1 MNKELEQYYEARF
14 DMMSGKGWYDL
25 IDDVQ
30 KMFDARN
37 HVLGVQ
43 SEQDLF
49 FKKGQLDVL
58 QWILTLKQSSE
69 EVYEQLQSGDS
80 SNASQNV

>member
-1 MNKELEQYYEARF
+1 MNKELEQYYEERF
-14 DMMSGKGWYDL
+14 SMMTTKGWADL
-25 IDDVQ
+25 LEDVK

-37 HVLGVQ
+37 HVLAVQ
-43 SEQDLF
+43 DEKDLQ

-69 EVYEQLQSGDS
+69 EVYEQLISGDTANGS
-80 SNASQNV
+80 SDI

>member
-14 DMMSGKGWYDL
+14 SMMTTKGWSDL
-25 IDDVQ
+25 LEDVQ

-37 HVLGVQ
+37 HVLAVQ
-43 SEQDLF
+43 DEKDLQ

-69 EVYEQLQSGDS
+69 EVYEQLMSGDS
-80 SNASQNV
+80 ANVS

>member
-1 MNKELEQYYEARF
+1 MIKELEQYYEARF
-14 DMMSGKGWYDL
+14 DMMAGKGWSDL

-30 KMFDARN
+30 KMYDARN

-58 QWILTLKQSSE
+58 QWLLTLKQSSE
-69 EVYEQLQSGDS
+69 EVFEQLKSGDS
-80 SNASQNV
+80 ANAS

>member
-1 MNKELEQYYEARF
+1 MNKELEQYYEERF
-14 DMMSGKGWYDL
+14 SMMTSKGWSDL
-25 IDDVQ
+25 MEDTQ

-37 HVLGVQ
+37 HVLAI
-43 SEQDLF
+43 QDEKDLY

-69 EVYEQLQSGDS
+69 EVYEQLMSGDS
-80 SNASQNV
+80 ANVS

>member
-1 MNKELEQYYEARF
+1 MNKELEQYYEDRWT
-14 DMMSGKGWYDL
+14 MMSGKGWYDL

-80 SNASQNV
+80 SNAS

>member
-1 MNKELEQYYEARF
+1 MDKLLQEYYEARF
-14 DMMSGKGWYDL
+14 EMMAGTGWSDFV
-25 IDDVQ
+25 DDVQ
-30 KMFDARN
+30 KMYDARN

-58 QWILTLKQSSE
+58 QWVLTLKQSSE
-69 EVYEQLQSGDS
+69 EVFEQLKSGDS
-80 SNASQNV
+80 ADGSTNI

>member
-1 MNKELEQYYEARF
+1 MNKELEQYYEERF
-14 DMMSGKGWYDL
+14 SMMISKGWQQLLEDA
-25 IDDVQ
+25 Q

-37 HVLGVQ
+37 HVLGIQ
-43 SEQDLF
+43 SEEDLY

-69 EVYEQLQSGDS
+69 EVYEQLMSGDS
-80 SNASQNV
+80 VNGS

>member
-14 DMMSGKGWYDL
+14 DMMAGKGWLDL
-25 IDDVQ
+25 IDDIQ
-30 KMFDARN
+30 KMYDARN

-43 SEQDLF
+43 SEQDLY

-58 QWILTLKQSSE
+58 QWLLTLKQSSE
-69 EVYEQLQSGDS
+69 EVYEQLKSGDS
-80 SNASQNV
+80 ADGS

>member
-14 DMMSGKGWYDL
+14 DMMAGKGWHDL
-25 IDDVQ
+25 LDDVQ

-80 SNASQNV
+80 SNAS

>member
-1 MNKELEQYYEARF
+1 MNKELEQYYETRF
-14 DMMSGKGWYDL
+14 DMMAGKGWLDL
-25 IDDVQ
+25 IDDIQ
-30 KMFDARN
+30 KMYDARN

-43 SEQDLF
+43 SEQDLY

-69 EVYEQLQSGDS
+69 EVYEQLKSGDS
-80 SNASQNV
+80 ADGS

>member
-1 MNKELEQYYEARF
+1 MALSPELEQYYEDRWT
-14 DMMSGKGWYDL
+14 MMSGRGWKDL

-80 SNASQNV
+80 SNAS

>member
-1 MNKELEQYYEARF
+1 MAMPKELEEYYESRWE
-14 DMMSGKGWYDL
+14 MMTTKGWSDL
-25 IDDVQ
+25 LEDVQ

-37 HVLGVQ
+37 HVLAVQ
-43 SEQDLF
+43 DEKDLQ

-69 EVYEQLQSGDS
+69 EVYEQLMSGDS
-80 SNASQNV
+80 ANGS

>member
-1 MNKELEQYYEARF
+1 MIKELEQYYEARF
-14 DMMSGKGWYDL
+14 DMMAGKGWSDL

-30 KMFDARN
+30 KMYDARN

-43 SEQDLF
+43 SEQDLY

-58 QWILTLKQSSE
+58 QWLLTLKQSSE
-69 EVYEQLQSGDS
+69 EVFEQLKSGDS
-80 SNASQNV
+80 ANAS

>member
-1 MNKELEQYYEARF
+1 MIKELEQYYEARF
-14 DMMSGKGWYDL
+14 DMMAGKGWSDL

-30 KMFDARN
+30 KMYDARN

-58 QWILTLKQSSE
+58 QWLLTLKQSSE
-69 EVYEQLQSGDS
+69 EVYEQLKSGDS
-80 SNASQNV
+80 ANGS

>member
-1 MNKELEQYYEARF
+1 MNKELEQYYESRF
-14 DMMSGKGWYDL
+14 DMMVGRGWLDL

-30 KMFDARN
+30 KMYNARN

-43 SEQDLF
+43 SEQDLY

-58 QWILTLKQSSE
+58 QWLLTLKQSSE
-69 EVYEQLQSGDS
+69 EVFEQLKSGDS
-80 SNASQNV
+80 ADGSTDI

>member
-14 DMMSGKGWYDL
+14 DMMAGKGWLDL
-25 IDDVQ
+25 IDDIQ
-30 KMFDARN
+30 KMYDARN

-43 SEQDLF
+43 SEQDLY

-58 QWILTLKQSSE
+58 QWLLTLKQSSE
-69 EVYEQLQSGDS
+69 EVFEQLKSGDS
-80 SNASQNV
+80 ADGS

>member
-1 MNKELEQYYEARF
+1 MIKELEQYYEARF
-14 DMMSGKGWYDL
+14 DMMAGKGWSDL

-30 KMFDARN
+30 KMYDARN

-58 QWILTLKQSSE
+58 QWLLTLKQSSE
-69 EVYEQLQSGDS
+69 EVFEQLKSGDS
-80 SNASQNV
+80 ANGS

>member
-1 MNKELEQYYEARF
+1 MNKELEQYYEERF
-14 DMMSGKGWYDL
+14 SMMTTTGWQQLMEDT
-25 IDDVQ
+25 Q

-37 HVLGVQ
+37 HVLGI
-43 SEQDLF
+43 QDEKDLY

-69 EVYEQLQSGDS
+69 EVYEQLMSGDS
-80 SNASQNV
+80 ANDS

>member
-14 DMMSGKGWYDL
+14 DMMAGKGWLDL
-25 IDDVQ
+25 IDDIQ
-30 KMFDARN
+30 KMYDARN

-43 SEQDLF
+43 SEQDLY

-69 EVYEQLQSGDS
+69 EVYEQLKSGDS
-80 SNASQNV
+80 ADGS

>member
-1 MNKELEQYYEARF
+1 MDKLLQEYYEARF
-14 DMMSGKGWYDL
+14 DMMAGKGWLDFA
-25 IDDVQ
+25 DDVQ
-30 KMFDARN
+30 KMYDARN

-58 QWILTLKQSSE
+58 QWVLTLKQSSE
-69 EVYEQLQSGDS
+69 EVFEQLKSGDS
-80 SNASQNV
+80 AHGSTDI

>member
-1 MNKELEQYYEARF
+1 MNKELEQYYEERF
-14 DMMSGKGWYDL
+14 SMMTSKGWQQLLEDA
-25 IDDVQ
+25 Q

-37 HVLGVQ
+37 HVLAVQ
-43 SEQDLF
+43 DEKDLY

-69 EVYEQLQSGDS
+69 EVYEQLMSGDTANDS
-80 SNASQNV
+80 

>member
-14 DMMSGKGWYDL
+14 DMMSGRGWKDL

-80 SNASQNV
+80 SNAS

>member
-14 DMMSGKGWYDL
+14 DMMTSKGWYDL

-37 HVLGVQ
+37 HVLGIQ
-43 SEQDLF
+43 SEQDLY

-80 SNASQNV
+80 SNAS

>member
-1 MNKELEQYYEARF
+1 MNKELEQYYEERF
-14 DMMSGKGWYDL
+14 SMMTTKGWSDL
-25 IDDVQ
+25 LEDVQ

-37 HVLGVQ
+37 HVLAVQ
-43 SEQDLF
+43 DEKDLQ

-69 EVYEQLQSGDS
+69 EVYEQLMSGDTVNGS
-80 SNASQNV
+80 

>member
-1 MNKELEQYYEARF
+1 MIKELEQYYEARF
-14 DMMSGKGWYDL
+14 DLMASKGWSDL

-30 KMFDARN
+30 KMYDARN

-58 QWILTLKQSSE
+58 QWLLTLKQSSE
-69 EVYEQLQSGDS
+69 EVYEQLKSGDS
-80 SNASQNV
+80 ANGS

>member
-1 MNKELEQYYEARF
+1 MIKELEQYYEARF
-14 DMMSGKGWYDL
+14 DMMTSKGWSDL

-30 KMFDARN
+30 KMYDARN

-58 QWILTLKQSSE
+58 QWLLTLKQSSE
-69 EVYEQLQSGDS
+69 EVFEQLKSGDS
-80 SNASQNV
+80 ANGS

>member
-1 MNKELEQYYEARF
+1 MIKELEQYYEARF
-14 DMMSGKGWYDL
+14 DMMTGKGWSDL

-30 KMFDARN
+30 KMYDARN

-58 QWILTLKQSSE
+58 QWLLTLKQSSE
-69 EVYEQLQSGDS
+69 EVFEQLKSGDS
-80 SNASQNV
+80 ADGS